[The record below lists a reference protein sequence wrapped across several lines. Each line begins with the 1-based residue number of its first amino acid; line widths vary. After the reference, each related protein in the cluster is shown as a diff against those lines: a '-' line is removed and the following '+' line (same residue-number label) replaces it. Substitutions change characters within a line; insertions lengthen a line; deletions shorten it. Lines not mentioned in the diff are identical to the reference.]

1 MKAVEFI
8 TKLKNNTILIPENI
22 REELKTSEEK
32 SIKVIVLI
40 SEAYDQENTEYRNM
54 VREQFLCGY
63 DDTDSVYDNT

>member
-54 VREQFLCGY
+54 VREQFLYGY

>member
-22 REELKTSEEK
+22 REELKSSEEK

-54 VREQFLCGY
+54 VREQFLYGY